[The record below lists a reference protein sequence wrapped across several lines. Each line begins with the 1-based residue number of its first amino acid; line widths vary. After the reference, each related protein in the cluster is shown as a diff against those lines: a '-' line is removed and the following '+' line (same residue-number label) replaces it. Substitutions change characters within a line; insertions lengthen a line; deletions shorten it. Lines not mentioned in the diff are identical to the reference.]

1 MLIRH
6 VALLVFGTLSLFGAV
21 QKAVEFVV
29 DFLIE
34 SLRRDDLCF
43 VG

>member
-6 VALLVFGTLSLFGAV
+6 IAYLVFGTLSLFGAV
-21 QKAVEFVV
+21 QKAVEFIV

-34 SLRRDDLCF
+34 SLSRDDLCV